1 MTGKKLIRP
10 RANNKYVIL
19 ASIGE
24 CYEIVFRKCSS
35 ICAGINNAYT
45 DDIKCAKQK
54 ENLGKPTRLKPVF
67 LTDPGRT
74 VYDLHK
80 QRSTK
85 NVHPSHS
92 SDGSK
97 SLLSDLLR

>member
-1 MTGKKLIRP
+1 MFYSRQKE
-10 RANNKYVIL
+10 
-19 ASIGE
+19 E
-24 CYEIVFRKCSS
+24 CYEIVYRKCSS

-80 QRSTK
+80 QEMCLQEDDRSGIYTFML
-85 NVHPSHS
+85 
-92 SDGSK
+92 K
-97 SLLSDLLR
+97 SACV